1 MKKTD
6 PNTAQRPK
14 NLRRLCLALLSGA
27 AGMAALAPMGFAQAQ
42 SYPSKPIT
50 LVVPFP
56 PGGPTDQVARVLA
69 QKLTEQMGQSVVV
82 DNKPGANGNIGGAQV
97 AKAAGDGYTLL
108 YNTSSITLRLR

>member
-6 PNTAQRPK
+6 PNTALRPK

-27 AGMAALAPMGFAQAQ
+27 AGMSALAPMGFAQAQ
-42 SYPSKPIT
+42 SYPIKPIT

-69 QKLTEQMGQSVVV
+69 QKLTE
-82 DNKPGANGNIGGAQV
+82 
-97 AKAAGDGYTLL
+97 
-108 YNTSSITLRLR
+108 